1 MPGGTNSRGG
11 SGPIRFNGW
20 LDRVQKEAQES
31 EMDHT
36 NTSPAF
42 FWLLALIQLPLV
54 QILSHLLQLPWLTAG
69 NQAAWGLPAQI
80 LGYDYDK
87 VAWMAIVSAL

>member
-1 MPGGTNSRGG
+1 
-11 SGPIRFNGW
+11 
-20 LDRVQKEAQES
+20 
-31 EMDHT
+31 MDHT